1 MTREPKSLRSGRWEK
16 RFCYLSSMTLKKLA
30 ALLLALTMAMPAF
43 AAPRYAKAEPVALSK
58 DGRRWAAQTLK
69 KLTLEE
75 KIGQMLSVRY
85 FMDFENFD
93 SDAYRQFRDQMQTY
107 HIGSVVLTVHVDGP
121 FLLKNPPLEAAAMA
135 NQLQRDSKLPLLIS
149 ADFERG
155 LATRMVSVPLF
166 PDAMAFGAA
175 GNPAYVERYGA
186 IVAEESRAVGFHW
199 DFFPIAD
206 VNSNPANP
214 IINTRSFGEDPG
226 VVGEL
231 AAAYIR
237 GARAHGMLTTAKH
250 FPGHGDTGTDSHLGV
265 ARVDGDLARLQQVE
279 LPPFRQAIAAGVDAV
294 MVAHVAVPALEPDP
308 HKVATISQK
317 VIGGVLRGQLGFT
330 GVVVTDALEMKGL
343 LNLYP
348 PIPGLG
354 EAGQPDRPPLPG
366 RGWNPAGEAAI
377 DAVKAGND
385 LLLLPSDL
393 DGAFRGLLEAVKS
406 GVLTE
411 KRIDESVRRILE
423 MKASVGLHKARLV
436 DLEQVSRRVSKQQDV
451 DFAQQVADDALTLVR
466 DNGKVFPLAKLPP
479 PADVKEF
486 EFGRAPVQPGVQVV
500 AIIMSDNAHLPF
512 GRGFEAAL
520 KARRADATVFY
531 VDSTLATPLAAP
543 ILQAVKDA
551 GKVVVAVFLSPVSG
565 KQVMV
570 NGKLQNTVGLEAAS
584 GDLLR
589 RVLETAAAKTAVF
602 AMGNPYVAQQF
613 PNVQNYVCTFSGV
626 YSSELSAVKFLFG
639 ELQPHG
645 RLPVTLPGIAQ
656 RGEGMGGGGRAEKR

>member
-1 MTREPKSLRSGRWEK
+1 MLGI
-16 RFCYLSSMTLKKLA
+16 
-30 ALLLALTMAMPAF
+30 ALLCAAPRAAV
-43 AAPRYAKAEPVALSK
+43 AAPRYAKAGPVVLDK
-58 DGRRWAAQTLK
+58 DGRRWAEKTLK

-93 SDAYRQFRDQMQTY
+93 SDAYRQFRDQMQKY

-135 NQLQRDSKLPLLIS
+135 NQLQQDSKLPLLIS

-166 PDAMAFGAA
+166 PDAMAFGAT
-175 GNPAYVERYGA
+175 GNPAYAERYGA
-186 IVAEESRAVGFHW
+186 IVAEESRAVGFNW

-214 IINTRSFGEDPG
+214 IINTRSFGEDPAM
-226 VVGEL
+226 VGEL

-250 FPGHGDTGTDSHLGV
+250 FPGHGDTGTDSHLRV
-265 ARVDGDLARLQQVE
+265 AQVKGDLAHLQQVE
-279 LPPFRQAIAAGVDAV
+279 LPPFRQAIAAGTDAV
-294 MVAHVAVPALEPDP
+294 MVAHLAVPALEPDA
-308 HKVATISQK
+308 HKVATISQN
-317 VIGGVLRGQLGFT
+317 VIGGVLRGQLGFQ

-343 LNLYP
+343 TSLYP
-348 PIPGLG
+348 PM
-354 EAGQPDRPPLPG
+354 LP
-366 RGWNPAGEAAI
+366 NPAGAAAI

-385 LLLLPSDL
+385 VLLLPSDL

-406 GVLTE
+406 GELKE
-411 KRIDESVRRILE
+411 ARIDESVRRILE
-423 MKASVGLHKARLV
+423 MKASVGLNKARLV
-436 DLEQVSRRVSKQQDV
+436 DLEQVSYLVSKQEDM

-479 PADVKEF
+479 PDVKEF

-500 AIIMSDNAHLPF
+500 AIIMSDNAHLSF
-512 GRGFEAAL
+512 GRGFEVAL

-551 GKVVVAVFLSPVSG
+551 GKVVVAVYLSPVAG

-570 NGKLQNTVGLEAAS
+570 NGKLENTVGLEPAS
-584 GDLLR
+584 GELLR
-589 RVLETAAAKTAVF
+589 RVLEIAAPKTAVF

-656 RGEGMGGGGRAEKR
+656 RGAGLGGGK